1 MSHRTT
7 VAARKPLALALLA
20 SVLAFPVLVSPDPQ
34 EDPRHGPNREDEP
47 RAKSFS
53 LRRAVAFTDAAT
65 RDWERSYRCVT
76 CHTNGLYL
84 AARASVSTKSTNY
97 RRARAFAQ
105 EYLER
110 YVVEKEKPSG
120 QRGALEGIV
129 ATTCFLTLSDMQTN
143 KRLSAITRRALK
155 HMWSVQDAD
164 GAWGDWLKCGWPPF
178 ESDDH
183 FGVTLA
189 AIAVGATPPSYRR
202 TSTAKE
208 GTRRML
214 SWLQAH
220 PPQNLHHKGMML
232 WAATSMKDIADA
244 ATRSQWSAELLA
256 MQREDGGWRLADL
269 GAGTWKRPKDT
280 LAELPSDAYATAFAV
295 LVLRKADIPANHEQ
309 LVRGLQW
316 LRKEQRKSGR
326 WYVRSPK
333 RDGKHFI
340 SHAATMFGVMAFRA
354 CGERL

>member
-1 MSHRTT
+1 MPRRTSI
-7 VAARKPLALALLA
+7 AARKPLALALLA
-20 SVLAFPVLVSPDPQ
+20 SVLAFPVLLPTEPQ
-34 EDPRHGPNREDEP
+34 EKPRRGPNLKDEP
-47 RAKSFS
+47 RATSFS
-53 LRRAVAFTDAAT
+53 LRRAVAFVDDAA
-65 RDWERSYRCVT
+65 RDWERQYRCVT

-84 AARASVSTKSTNY
+84 AARADVSTKSSDY

-105 EYLER
+105 EYLKR
-110 YVVEKEKPSG
+110 YVIAKEKPSG

-129 ATTCFLTLSDMQTN
+129 ATTCFLTISDMQTN

-155 HMWSVQDAD
+155 HMWSVQDTD

-202 TSTAKE
+202 TPAAKE
-208 GTRRML
+208 GVRRLL
-214 SWLQAH
+214 SWLRAH

-232 WAATSMKDIADA
+232 WAATSLKDIAEA
-244 ATRSQWSAELLA
+244 ATRSQWTAELLA

-269 GAGTWKRPKDT
+269 GGGTWKRPKDT
-280 LAELPSDAYATAFAV
+280 MADLPSDAYATAFAV
-295 LVLRKADIPANHEQ
+295 LVLRKAEVPADHER
-309 LVRGLQW
+309 LVRGLHW
-316 LRKEQRKSGR
+316 LRKDQRKSGR

-340 SHAATMFGVMAFRA
+340 SHAATMLGVMAFRA